1 MLYNV
6 VLFLLYNRMN
16 QLSYTYSSCLMRLP
30 PTPSSHPSRLSHS
43 TRLSSMYYIAI
54 SHQLSFVHIG
64 LDICQCH
71 ALNSSYTHL
80 PLLCPQVH
88 SPHLCH
94 FSCPLNSFLS
104 TIPTFHVYALMYV
117 NFLFLTYFA
126 L

>member
-54 SHQLSFVHIG
+54 SHQLSFVHMG
-64 LDICQCH
+64 LYICQWQ
-71 ALNSSYTHL
+71 ALNSSYTRL

-117 NFLFLTYFA
+117 TFLFLNYFA